1 MMISEM
7 QIRNYSLRT
16 IKTYVSMLSGLSRY
30 YKISPDQLTTQQ
42 LKDFLAYRVQQ
53 QHVSVS
59 TVNQIIGAWRLLQVD
74 VLNRKWEEFQIK
86 RPIKEKKLPHVLSRK
101 EALKL
106 IYVLPNV
113 KHRTLL
119 TLAYT
124 TGLRRSE
131 LLDLKPE
138 HIDGDQH
145 HLRVVAGKGHKQRLV
160 PVSDTILTMLRDY
173 YKSYLPITYL
183 FEGQQP
189 GQKYSETSFAN
200 ITKRAA
206 RVAGI
211 KKKVSP
217 HILRHSFAS
226 HMLEKGVNLKKL
238 QLMLGHN
245 SMRTTTIYLHVTNT
259 DAPVPDLLCT
269 QTKDES

>member
-1 MMISEM
+1 M
-7 QIRNYSLRT
+7 
-16 IKTYVSMLSGLSRY
+16 
-30 YKISPDQLTTQQ
+30 
-42 LKDFLAYRVQQ
+42 
-53 QHVSVS
+53 SVS

-74 VLNRKWEEFQIK
+74 VLNRKWEDFQIK
-86 RPIKEKKLPHVLSRK
+86 RPIKEKKLPYVLSRK

-106 IYVLPNV
+106 IHVLPNV

-119 TLAYT
+119 ALAYA

-160 PVSDTILTMLRDY
+160 PVSDIILTMLRDY
-173 YKSYLPITYL
+173 YKLYRPTTYL
-183 FEGQQP
+183 FEGQQS

-211 KKKVSP
+211 KKQVSP

-226 HMLEKGVNLKKL
+226 HMLENGVTLKKL

-245 SMRTTTIYLHVTNT
+245 SMRTTTIYPHVTNT
-259 DAPVPDLLCT
+259 DAPVPDLLST
-269 QTKDES
+269 QINDKL